1 MVQKNTQDKEVH
13 PVVLAGFFH
22 HMFVAIHPFDD
33 GNGRMARLL
42 LNLILMQSNYPPVV
56 IKTKDKN
63 NYYLALSQS
72 DAGNTLPFVEYV
84 ANALIHSEEIYLK

>member
-1 MVQKNTQDKEVH
+1 MH